1 MNRNPTPAQV
11 SAAMAA
17 HDEVIGMDPAPNLRK
32 RHAAMLAALRAAAD
46 FTSSTSGG
54 QHAVQRN
61 TTG

>member
-11 SAAMAA
+11 SAAIEA

-32 RHAAMLAALRAAAD
+32 RHAAMVAALRAAAD
-46 FTSSTSGG
+46 FTSRTTGG
-54 QHAVQRN
+54 QHDVQRN